1 MYPYQLT
8 PSPSPTSWERGA
20 ARGHVWS
27 AEASASAWAEAS
39 LPHSI
44 IPLARLRERGT
55 QGVRATR
62 RAHPFTP
69 TRGKSPLPQRCC
81 AEPMYPY
88 QLTPSP
94 SPTSW
99 ERGAARGHV
108 WSAEASAS
116 AWAEASL
123 PHSIIPLA
131 RLRERGTQGVR
142 ATRRAHPF
150 TPTRGKSPLPQ
161 RCCAEPMYPYQLT
174 PSPSPT
180 MWERGAAR
188 GHVWSAE
195 ASASAWAEASLPH
208 SIIPLARLA
217 GEGDTG
223 GEGKQASTPN
233 AKQGRTVRAPLHD
246 ELHPRVRGKRMRA
259 YFFRRRRPSKPAR
272 PAPNAIIDAGSGTKQ
287 APSRLIL

>member
-1 MYPYQLT
+1 VRATRRAHPFTPTRGKSPLPQRFCAEPMYPYQLT

-20 ARGHVWS
+20 ARGHVWR

-55 QGVRATR
+55 QRVRATR

-69 TRGKSPLPQRCC
+69 TRGKSPLPQRFC

-116 AWAEASL
+116 AWAEAKL

-131 RLRERGTQGVR
+131 CLRERGTQGVR
-142 ATRRAHPF
+142 ANKRTRQ
-150 TPTRGKSPLPQ
+150 TQ
-161 RCCAEPMYPYQLT
+161 N
-174 PSPSPT
+174 
-180 MWERGAAR
+180 RGAQCVR
-188 GHVWSAE
+188 
-195 ASASAWAEASLPH
+195 PCTMNP
-208 SIIPLARLA
+208 IPAC
-217 GEGDTG
+217 GE
-223 GEGKQASTPN
+223 
-233 AKQGRTVRAPLHD
+233 
-246 ELHPRVRGKRMRA
+246 
-259 YFFRRRRPSKPAR
+259 
-272 PAPNAIIDAGSGTKQ
+272 SG
-287 APSRLIL
+287 